1 MPGHWLA
8 RERLATAGRAIGWR
22 GLGVA
27 ALGVTDALLLLWG
40 SEASTARQLI
50 AVAAA
55 SLVGCAALVWIAL
68 DLRFEELPVGWVLG
82 LALALRLIAV
92 QATPLLED
100 DHYRYLWDGFR
111 TATSLDP
118 YRLPPSAFFGASD
131 LPQTWQDILGGINN
145 PDLPTIY
152 GPLLQW
158 LFALAHVI
166 EPGKVGAIQGLLLGV
181 DMAMIGLLASL
192 RVGPR
197 WLLAY
202 AVHPAV
208 LKEAMASAHPDGLVA
223 LLLLLALVAWQRRHS
238 VCTGALLGAAC
249 ATKVAV
255 LVAVPLFLLPP
266 WRSLGLRA
274 PDGHPRRWSLCVA
287 AGFAISVCAIY
298 LPFVAV
304 GGSDEATLRVFGTQW
319 RFNPLLFRVVEAGLA
334 PGLARLVA
342 AFLIV
347 VGVVLLA
354 WVWRRKGA
362 ASAPTLP
369 PVDEALLLLLLLS
382 PVVNPWYWLW
392 ALGPSM
398 LLRRHVVAAAAGIGA
413 LSYANSTV
421 LRESG
426 WLVDSASTPA
436 FVVGW
441 PLAVVQILV
450 VGIVWRRDR
459 VNSSR

>member
-40 SEASTARQLI
+40 SEASTERQLI

-68 DLRFEELPVGWVLG
+68 DLRFEELPLGWVLG
-82 LALALRLIAV
+82 LAFALRLIAV

-166 EPGKVGAIQGLLLGV
+166 EPGKVGALQGLLLGV

-208 LKEAMASAHPDGLVA
+208 LKEVMASAHPDGLVA

-238 VCTGALLGAAC
+238 LWTGALLGAAF
-249 ATKVAV
+249 ATRVAA
-255 LVAVPLFLLPP
+255 LVALPLFLLPP
-266 WRSLGLRA
+266 RPGQQVDA
-274 PDGHPRRWSLCVA
+274 DGHSRRWGLCVVAGFTISLCA
-287 AGFAISVCAIY
+287 LY
-298 LPFVAV
+298 LPFVAA
-304 GGSDEATLRVFGTQW
+304 GGSDGAAVRVFATQW
-319 RFNPLLFRVVEAGLA
+319 RFNPLLFQVVEGGFA
-334 PGLARLVA
+334 PDLARPVA
-342 AFLIV
+342 ALLIV
-347 VGVVLLA
+347 AGVAVLA
-354 WVWRRKGA
+354 WVWRRRSS
-362 ASAPTLP
+362 ASAPILP

-392 ALGPSM
+392 ALGPSI
-398 LLRRHVVAAAAGIGA
+398 LLRRRVVVAAAGIGA

-426 WLVDSASTPA
+426 WLVDSASAAA
-436 FVVGW
+436 FVVDW
-441 PLAVVQILV
+441 PLAVIQILV